1 MFIVLFIIVKIQG
14 KKQIKNLTLYD
25 YILGITIGSIA
36 ADAIISLDTP
46 IYDGIIALVIFG
58 IIGYFSSV
66 LSYHNHTI
74 EEIIDG
80 EPIILFENDDFNYQ
94 NLEATKLSVAKILE
108 YCRLK
113 GCFDINE
120 LECAIL
126 EPSGDISI
134 LLKDKN
140 KPITSSDLKESIK
153 KNNKSTSLNYNII
166 VDGNINE
173 SELQRAK
180 KDQAWLNKY
189 LKNNKKKLENITLL
203 AIDKNNKITLFSKN

>member
-134 LLKDKN
+134 LLKEKN

-166 VDGNINE
+166 VDGIINE
-173 SELQRAK
+173 SELQRAQ

-189 LKNNKKKLENITLL
+189 LKNTKKKLENITLL